1 MPDVR
6 RVEAIWTKIIG
17 VLVILIG
24 LALLASPEVTYTTHE
39 RIPHTRYSV
48 KREGT
53 LIVPRAAAVLVIG
66 AGVTTLIIAIRRSTP
81 D

>member
-17 VLVILIG
+17 VLLILIG
-24 LALLASPEVTYTTHE
+24 LALLASPEVAYTTHE

-48 KREGT
+48 KRERT
-53 LIVPRAAAVLVIG
+53 VIVPRAAAVLVIG
-66 AGVTTLIIAIRRSTP
+66 AGVATLIFATRR
-81 D
+81 